1 MLLRNLIQRKRE
13 IVYDDSSTKR
23 NDVYLLQLKLISYIY
38 APKESEHKPC
48 WEGCVPDMPANISN
62 SKRSFNV
69 CFFPVRYLP
78 DGTWVNQFPDL
89 ELLTQINIRKYF
101 MLGHNLVA

>member
-13 IVYDDSSTKR
+13 IVYDSSTKR
-23 NDVYLLQLKLISYIY
+23 NVVFLLQLKLISYIY
-38 APKESEHKPC
+38 APKESEHKPW

-89 ELLTQINIRKYF
+89 ELLTQRNIRKYF

>member
-13 IVYDDSSTKR
+13 IVYDSSTKR
-23 NDVYLLQLKLISYIY
+23 NVVFLLQLKLISYIY
-38 APKESEHKPC
+38 APKESEHKPW

>member
-13 IVYDDSSTKR
+13 IVYDSSTKR
-23 NDVYLLQLKLISYIY
+23 NVVFLLQLKLISYIY
-38 APKESEHKPC
+38 APKESEHKPW

-78 DGTWVNQFPDL
+78 DETWVNQFPDL
-89 ELLTQINIRKYF
+89 ELLTQRNFRKYF